1 MRIRY
6 LMMAAIFIGIALSFI
21 PKSYLILKTDA
32 DIKAIQPAAAET
44 SFTIQWRHSVEKE
57 LWEEFFKIKENRIYI
72 DGTRFKT
79 FGAGVPSNA
88 GNDTYIKD
96 GWVHMVGIDREI
108 GKELRV
114 RTGKTTRHKFIID
127 GNAIEMNQ
135 PGTSYTI
142 ETKTMPSIQ
151 AWSQKLLIVVR

>member
-1 MRIRY
+1 
-6 LMMAAIFIGIALSFI
+6 MAAIIIGIALSFI
-21 PKSYLILKTDA
+21 PKPYLILKTDT
-32 DIKAIQPAAAET
+32 DIKVIQPAAAGS

-57 LWEEFFKIKENRIYI
+57 LWEEFFQVKENLIYI

-96 GWVHMVGIDREI
+96 GWVYMVGINREI
-108 GKELRV
+108 GKELRI
-114 RTGKTTRHKFIID
+114 RTGKTTGHKFIID
-127 GNAIEMNQ
+127 GNTIEMNQ
-135 PGTSYTI
+135 PGTAYTI

-151 AWSQKLLIVVR
+151 ALSQKLLFIVR